1 MTPTTSLSAA
11 RTASGRHACSAPT
24 APTTPRVFSASRRFT
39 SLMSRPPV
47 LERVLTEPAVAT
59 QTPHQ
64 ARPRTNRRFC
74 KELAGRGAAAGA
86 RRMLTLRARCSKT
99 RQELGRLPA
108 TVVAYRRAQEAN
120 RMTPNTTLARVILV
134 TALLVA
140 TATLS
145 RAAEPAGEV
154 TVSFHVTLA
163 PAWFDPST
171 APPQIT
177 PFGVMYAIHDAL
189 VRPLPNQKM
198 GASLAESWTES
209 RDGLVYEFKL
219 RRGLKFHNG
228 DPVTTDDVKFSFE
241 RYQGAGASELRARV
255 RQVEVVDPLT
265 VRFHLKEPWPDFM
278 TFYGTTATGA
288 GLVLPRKYF
297 EQVGVDGFKQRPV
310 GAGPYQFVS
319 QRPGVDVVL
328 EAFAGYWRH
337 APYIKRLTLKS
348 VPDGTTR
355 LAMLRSG
362 DTDLALFLDGPEAQ
376 TVTRDPRFT
385 LVATRHA
392 SIFWIEFAD
401 QWDPK
406 SPWHDRR
413 LRLAVNY
420 ALDRKTISEAACL
433 GYCPPAGVIVPRVM
447 DFALQV
453 PPLPYDPQK
462 AKQFLAEAGYPR
474 GIDAGE
480 LVPIPGFSTTAEA
493 VVNYLN
499 AVGIRMRMRPM
510 ERAAFYAAWQEKKL
524 RGLFLVAVGNSGN
537 AATRVESFM
546 YSKGG
551 YAYGGYPDIDEMFQ
565 QQARERDPAKRE
577 AILHRIQQLT
587 IDRVMF
593 APIMDLRGLIGVGPR
608 VADHTINLMPMY
620 SFPSYEDM
628 RLKSP

>member
-1 MTPTTSLSAA
+1 MVAA
-11 RTASGRHACSAPT
+11 AMVRAMWTKTASLIFGS
-24 APTTPRVFSASRRFT
+24 
-39 SLMSRPPV
+39 
-47 LERVLTEPAVAT
+47 
-59 QTPHQ
+59 
-64 ARPRTNRRFC
+64 
-74 KELAGRGAAAGA
+74 LAGALLFLGTGQGAAAQ
-86 RRMLTLRARCSKT
+86 T
-99 RQELGRLPA
+99 
-108 TVVAYRRAQEAN
+108 
-120 RMTPNTTLARVILV
+120 
-134 TALLVA
+134 
-140 TATLS
+140 
-145 RAAEPAGEV
+145 PAGEV

-163 PAWFDPST
+163 PSWFDPST

-177 PFGVMYAIHDAL
+177 PFGVLYAVHDAL
-189 VRPLPNQKM
+189 VRPLPGQKM

-228 DPVTTDDVKFSFE
+228 DPLTTDDVKFSFE

-255 RQVEVVDPLT
+255 RQVEIVDPLT
-265 VRFHLKEPWPDFM
+265 VRFHLKEAWPDFM

-328 EAFAGYWRH
+328 EAFPGYWRH

-462 AKQFLAEAGYPR
+462 ARQLLAEAGYPR
-474 GIDAGE
+474 GFDAGE
-480 LVPIPGFSTTAEA
+480 FVPIPGFSTVGEA
-493 VVNYLN
+493 ALNGLN

-587 IDRVMF
+587 IDRAMF